1 MKIGEHDLGDIDDE
15 FQGIQLEWS
24 VALKSVDIDL
34 SVDAAFAENAIMEL
48 RQALART

>member
-34 SVDAAFAENAIMEL
+34 SVDAALAEKEL
-48 RQALART
+48 RQARAFT